1 MGLTTVT
8 FFSPTK
14 PASWSWE
21 ATNAEI
27 AERYGLPL
35 EAIVRFDTNT
45 SPAPPEVVREILAA
59 GDFEV
64 PISEY
69 PPSDYARL
77 IAAAADRYDVST
89 NELLV
94 GAGADEILDLI
105 AKAFLS
111 PGGAAI
117 VPVPTYGMYPIL
129 TDQRGATVVRV
140 PRSGAGSG
148 FALDAAAI
156 RAAASRP
163 GTASQPG
170 TAGQPGMAD
179 GPLPSLVW
187 LCSPNNPTGR
197 PEPDGLI
204 ADLLDGLL
212 ADADAGGRQ
221 PPVVALDEAYIEF
234 TGGSLLPLRARYPHL
249 VVLRTLSKA
258 YGIAGLRVGFAV
270 AQPELIE
277 ALAVYRPP
285 GSVSVV
291 SVAVGAALLADDRI
305 ARERVAATIAER
317 ERFSAT
323 LAAAGWS
330 PLPSVTNFV
339 PVEFATPAAA
349 DAAAEGLLSRGLI
362 PRTFPAGHALAHCLR
377 LTVRNREEDDRL
389 VAAAREIADTLDRA
403 AP

>member
-1 MGLTTVT
+1 VSPTPVT
-8 FFSPTK
+8 FASPTK

-27 AERYGLPL
+27 AARYGLPL
-35 EAIVRFDTNT
+35 ESIVRFDTNT
-45 SPAPPEVVREILAA
+45 SPAPPGLVREILSA

-69 PPSDYARL
+69 PPSDYGRL
-77 IAAAADRYDVST
+77 VAAAADRYDVST
-89 NELLV
+89 SELLV

-105 AKAFLS
+105 AKAFLP
-111 PGGAAI
+111 PGGAAV

-140 PRSGAGSG
+140 PRLAAGSG
-148 FALDAAAI
+148 FSLDVPAM
-156 RAAASRP
+156 RAAAAQSGVP
-163 GTASQPG
+163 G
-170 TAGQPGMAD
+170 
-179 GPLPSLVW
+179 GPIPSLVW

-197 PEPDGLI
+197 PEPEGLS
-204 ADLLDGLL
+204 AELLDGLL
-212 ADADAGGRQ
+212 VDAAGEGRQ

-234 TGGSLLPLRARYPHL
+234 TGGSLLPLRARYPRL
-249 VVLRTLSKA
+249 VILRTLSKA

-270 AQPELIE
+270 ALPELIE

-291 SVAVGAALLADDRI
+291 SVEVAAALLADDRI
-305 ARERVAATIAER
+305 ARDRVAATIAER
-317 ERFSAT
+317 ERLSAA
-323 LAAAGWS
+323 LGAAGWS

-339 PVEFATPAAA
+339 LVEFASPAASA
-349 DAAAEGLLSRGLI
+349 AAAEGLLARGLI
-362 PRTFPAGHALAHCLR
+362 PRTFPSGHPLAHCLR

-389 VAAAREIADTLDRA
+389 VAAAREIKAE
-403 AP
+403 